1 MSAERSVVRGVAP
14 WSREWQRRGV
24 GDARDERRELV
35 GLAEE
40 RRPQVAPCRLIDRT
54 AHVQVDPI
62 GPGVRCH
69 CNCDAAL
76 LDIIGGNL
84 NSKQWLVGRTPQAC
98 LLDAIATVE
107 IASDDQKKTVR
118 RQSSVI

>member
-1 MSAERSVVRGVAP
+1 MPETSAASWSNLRRSADPKLRRVA
-14 WSREWQRRGV
+14 SQIG
-24 GDARDERRELV
+24 
-35 GLAEE
+35 
-40 RRPQVAPCRLIDRT
+40 RP
-54 AHVQVDPI
+54 VQVDPI

-69 CNCDAAL
+69 RNCDAAL

-84 NSKQWLVGRTPQAC
+84 NGKERLVGRTPQAR

-107 IASDDQKKTVR
+107 IASDDQR